1 MVVDIMGIKY
11 PASYTIRAQML
22 VDKMFGGLEQMGQ
35 KMTEVGEAEKFD
47 LIADL
52 LAILIDGGVTRGR
65 TECEL
70 LGTEYDGPAAISSEA
85 IKQLLK
91 PGEVFDLYPLLM
103 DEIKA
108 GYKTTIKLKPPKA
121 KNAKATP

>member
-1 MVVDIMGIKY
+1 MFVDIMGVKF

-22 VDKMFGGLEQMGQ
+22 VDKKFGGLEQMGQ

-65 TECEL
+65 VECEL
-70 LGTEYDGPAAISSEA
+70 LGIEYDGPVALSADK
-85 IKQLLK
+85 IKTLLK
-91 PGEVFDLYPLLM
+91 PGEVFDLYPALM
-103 DEIKA
+103 NEIEA
-108 GYKTTIKLKPPKA
+108 GYKTTIKLKPPKT

>member
-1 MVVDIMGIKY
+1 MFVDIMGIKY
-11 PASYTIRAQML
+11 PASYTIWAQTL
-22 VDKMFGGLEQMGQ
+22 IDKQFGGLDQMGS
-35 KMTEVGEAEKFD
+35 KMQEVGDAGKFD

-65 TECEL
+65 VECEL
-70 LGTEYDGPAAISSEA
+70 LGTEYDGPAAISAEA

-91 PGEVFDLYPLLM
+91 PGEVFDLYPALM
-103 DEIKA
+103 DEIRD

-121 KNAKATP
+121 KNVKATP

>member
-1 MVVDIMGIKY
+1 MFVNIMGVQY
-11 PASYTIRAQML
+11 PASYTIRAQNL
-22 VDKMFGGLEQMGQ
+22 IDKQFGGLDQMGS
-35 KMTEVGEAEKFD
+35 KMQEVGDAGKFD

-65 TECEL
+65 VECEL
-70 LGTEYDGPAAISSEA
+70 LGTAYDGPAAISAEA

-91 PGEVFDLYPLLM
+91 PGEVFDLYPALM
-103 DEIKA
+103 DEIRD

-121 KNAKATP
+121 KNVKATP

>member
-1 MVVDIMGIKY
+1 MFVDIMGIKY
-11 PASYTIRAQML
+11 PASYTIRAQTL
-22 VDKMFGGLEQMGQ
+22 IDQQFGGLDQMGG
-35 KMTEVGEAEKFD
+35 KMQEVGDAGKFD

-52 LAILIDGGVTRGR
+52 LAILIEGGVTRGR
-65 TECEL
+65 VECEL
-70 LGTEYDGPAAISSEA
+70 LGTEYDGPAAISAEA

-91 PGEVFDLYPLLM
+91 PGEVFDLYPALM
-103 DEIKA
+103 DEIRD